1 MKKLTDLLKESYVW
15 ERKFGESLPTIEDT
29 TRRHS
34 SKSVNEDARDIIQ
47 AKKLVQKLQ
56 TIEGKFRNT
65 MYKLDDRFNADF
77 PNQKLSKP
85 LRVSYR
91 KNVTA
96 FMRDMLS
103 LVKKMK

>member
-1 MKKLTDLLKESYVW
+1 MIKLKDIIKESYAW

-47 AKKLVQKLQ
+47 AKKLVQRLQ
-56 TIEGKFRNT
+56 TIEGKFRQT
-65 MYKLDDRFNADF
+65 MNKLDDRFNADL

-85 LRVSYR
+85 LRTSYL

>member
-1 MKKLTDLLKESYVW
+1 MIKLKDIIKESYAW

-29 TRRHS
+29 IRRHS
-34 SKSVNEDARDIIQ
+34 SKSVNEDARDIVQ
-47 AKKLVQKLQ
+47 AKKLVQRLQ

-65 MYKLDDRFNADF
+65 MYKLDERFNADF

-85 LRVSYR
+85 LRKSYL

-96 FMRDMLS
+96 FMRDMMS
-103 LVKKMK
+103 IVKKMK

>member
-1 MKKLTDLLKESYVW
+1 MIKLKDIIKESYAW

-29 TRRHS
+29 TKRHS
-34 SKSVNEDARDIIQ
+34 SKLVKEDARDIIQ

-56 TIEGKFRNT
+56 TIEGKFRQAMN
-65 MYKLDDRFNADF
+65 KLDDRFNADL

-85 LRVSYR
+85 LRASYL

-96 FMRDMLS
+96 FMREMLS